1 MPVHH
6 EGNAVDSQLI
16 PMSTQVLTIPGRTS
30 SATDELVI
38 NQIDLMQRLF
48 KFTTYLF
55 GFLKKKQVFLAAR
68 LPPIGSKSYHIERAT
83 KNRRRHSFKS
93 KSHRLVPGE
102 DHIITSDVIIN
113 KKNLI

>member
-1 MPVHH
+1 
-6 EGNAVDSQLI
+6 
-16 PMSTQVLTIPGRTS
+16 MSTQVLTIPGRTS

-38 NQIDLMQRLF
+38 IQIDLMQRLF

-55 GFLKKKQVFLAAR
+55 VCFLKKKKKKQVFLAAR